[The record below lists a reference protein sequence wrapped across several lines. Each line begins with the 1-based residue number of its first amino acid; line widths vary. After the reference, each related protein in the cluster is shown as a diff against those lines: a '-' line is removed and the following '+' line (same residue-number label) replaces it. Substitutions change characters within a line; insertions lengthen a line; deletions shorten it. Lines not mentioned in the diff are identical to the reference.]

1 MKKNFFCLL
10 LLNLSFAFFCQE
22 VELLNLTV
30 DKAVE
35 IALENNISIKKSS
48 IELEKAKIADKF
60 SWNSISPSFQAGGT
74 YTSSLEENS
83 DTFSITGTASLNLFT
98 NLFST
103 MRAARLNYE
112 SGLMSFEEA
121 KRSVELS
128 VRKTFYGLL
137 YEKDNIELQKRGLET
152 SFKQYKTNQE
162 KFANGKISELDV
174 MTTKVRYEQ
183 KKPLV
188 ESAEITY
195 RNDLASFKQVLGID
209 QSVEIELSGNLDD
222 VLSLKNISFESL
234 PVSQKPAP
242 EVQSA
247 EKSVEI
253 AKNNLLASRF
263 SAYGPSISASFT
275 LTENNSHVRDAISQQ
290 PTSEREWGDL
300 AKTLRVGVNIPLDGY
315 IPWSS
320 SAAQVQNQKKS
331 VKSAELS
338 LENARTSVQ
347 IKTENYLRK
356 INQSISQVTSLK
368 SNVQLAEETYSLTQT
383 AYNYGKTDLLSLQNA
398 SDSVL
403 SAQVSVKQQAY
414 SLISS
419 ILDLE
424 NLLGIDFGSL
434 TK

>member
-1 MKKNFFCLL
+1 MKKNIFFLL

-35 IALENNISIKKSS
+35 IALENNVSIKKST
-48 IELEKAKIADKF
+48 IELQKAKIADKF

-83 DTFSITGTASLNLFT
+83 DSFSITGTASLNLST

-112 SGLMSFEEA
+112 SGLMSFAEA

-137 YEKDNIELQKRGLET
+137 YEKENIELQKRGLET
-152 SFKQYKTNQE
+152 SYKQYQTNQE
-162 KFANGKISELDV
+162 KFSNGKISELDV
-174 MTTKVRYEQ
+174 MTSRVRYEQ

-195 RNDLASFKQVLGID
+195 RNDLSSFKQVLGID

-275 LTENNSHVRDAISQQ
+275 LTESNTHVVDATTRLA
-290 PTSEREWGDL
+290 TSEREWSDL
-300 AKTLRVGVNIPLDGY
+300 KKSLRVGVNIPLDGY
-315 IPWSS
+315 LPWSS
-320 SAAQVQNQKKS
+320 SSAQVQNSKKS
-331 VKSAELS
+331 VEAAELS

-368 SNVQLAEETYSLTQT
+368 SNVQLAEQTYLLTQT

-414 SLISS
+414 SLIGS

-424 NLLGIDFGSL
+424 NLLGLDFGSL